1 MMTFN
6 RETKVLCF
14 GKIWLASFVFSFVLF
29 PFLSI
34 ATTIRAVTF
43 EELVQYSEF
52 VFEGHVIAVASVIP
66 LNSHIPRTCVLFEI
80 SEVYK
85 GKHSED
91 TIELCFLGGITGE
104 YTVQV
109 EHMQYKKKKKKGIYF
124 VESQSNHYA
133 NPLYGWKQGH
143 FLIETDP
150 HTFKEHIMT
159 ADRQSVTGITLEED
173 RPIRLSTGVASG
185 VKTADRM
192 EMGKSLTVEE
202 FRQNLRSLLNDM
214 K

>member
-1 MMTFN
+1 MVK
-6 RETKVLCF
+6 RGIKLLCF
-14 GKIWLASFVFSFVLF
+14 GKIWLGFFVFSLVLF
-29 PFLSI
+29 PFISI

-52 VFEGHVIAVASVIP
+52 VFEGHVIAVESVIP

-85 GKHSED
+85 GIHSED

-109 EHMQYKKKKKKGIYF
+109 VHMQYPKLDEKGIYF
-124 VESQSNHYA
+124 VESLSNQYA

-143 FLIETDP
+143 FLIEADP
-150 HTFKEHIMT
+150 HTSKEHIMT

-173 RPIRLSTGVASG
+173 TPIRLSTGVASG
-185 VKTADRM
+185 VKTMDRM
-192 EMGKSLTVEE
+192 QIEKSWTVEE
-202 FRQNLRSLLNDM
+202 FKQTLRSAL
-214 K
+214 KAIE